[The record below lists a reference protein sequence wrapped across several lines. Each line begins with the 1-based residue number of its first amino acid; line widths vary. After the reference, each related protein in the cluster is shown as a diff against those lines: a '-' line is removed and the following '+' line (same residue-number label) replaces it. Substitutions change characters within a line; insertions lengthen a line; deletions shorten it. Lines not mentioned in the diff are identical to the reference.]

1 METAQEFQKL
11 RINTKITHLN
21 MAGEFIAERI
31 FLNNRVHLYLYNGY
45 FVEVWMRIGFE
56 EVYAVDVAPTRSVRD
71 AYLGKIDLKK
81 LGLDL

>member
-1 METAQEFQKL
+1 MVTAEEFKKL
-11 RINTKITHLN
+11 KINSRITHLN
-21 MAGEFIAERI
+21 MAGEYVCERI
-31 FLNNRVHLYLYNGY
+31 FMNNRVHLYLYNGF